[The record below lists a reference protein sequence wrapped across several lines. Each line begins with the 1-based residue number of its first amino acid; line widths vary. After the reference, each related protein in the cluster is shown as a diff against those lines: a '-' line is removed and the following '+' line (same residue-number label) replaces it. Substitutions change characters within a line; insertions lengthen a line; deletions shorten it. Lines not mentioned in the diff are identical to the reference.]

1 MPPNMPPYANQ
12 AQFPQ
17 GNYPARPQYASNYG
31 SNANAAGNLS
41 ISQFFHVDSNEPI
54 NNDEL
59 WKKQYSQYKCNELK
73 CSQLIFQ
80 WNERIWFILLH
91 LKNAMFKIA
100 SVELINNLW
109 IRFKWKNIFVLM
121 IDNIVKKQK
130 FIWMWFVWFEKFS
143 NENML
148 SS

>member
-31 SNANAAGNLS
+31 SNVNAAGTLS
-41 ISQFFHVDSNEPI
+41 ISHFFSVHSNEPI

-80 WNERIWFILLH
+80 WN
-91 LKNAMFKIA
+91 
-100 SVELINNLW
+100 
-109 IRFKWKNIFVLM
+109 WKNM
-121 IDNIVKKQK
+121 IYLIK
-130 FIWMWFVWFEKFS
+130 FFNCNV
-143 NENML
+143 
-148 SS
+148 